1 MSSDR
6 RARFRIR
13 TPWIFGLGAGI
24 YEAITAQDIWRAH
37 CREMAEQVPG
47 RRVLDLGIGPG
58 VSGIQ
63 MLRADP
69 RKIVVG
75 VDFSAAMIARAKC
88 NVAAAGAAVMLVRG
102 DARHLPFADAT
113 YEGATGHSFLY
124 LLADSDAVLKE
135 VHRVVRSGGRVAFL
149 EPNRV
154 DPRERRRAVRNAY
167 RRGFRF
173 GTSMLLWSIFSVLHG
188 RYTPASL
195 TAQLTQCGFVDIRVV
210 PSFEG
215 LGLMATARRP

>member
-6 RARFRIR
+6 RAPFRIR

-24 YEAITAQDIWRAH
+24 YDAITAQDTWRGH
-37 CREMAEQVPG
+37 CREMAAQVPG

-69 RKIVVG
+69 RKVVVG
-75 VDFSAAMIARAKC
+75 VDCSASMIERAKRH
-88 NVAAAGAAVMLVRG
+88 VAAAGVALMLVRG
-102 DARHLPFADAT
+102 DASHLPFADAT

-154 DPRERRRAVRNAY
+154 DPRERRRAVRDAY

-173 GTSMLLWSIFSVLHG
+173 GTSMLLWSIFSALHG
-188 RYTPASL
+188 RYTPTSL
-195 TAQLTQCGFVDIRVV
+195 AAQLTQCGFVETRVIAA
-210 PSFEG
+210 FEG
-215 LGLMATARRP
+215 LGLMATAQRP